1 MGGFVGDVLGGV
13 GDVLGGVGDIAGN
26 ALQGVANNPLGA
38 GLSLAT
44 GNYAPLIGSALGGAM
59 GSSGGGVGNYNYA
72 NSYMPQQGGY
82 NSGSSMMGPQPI
94 IINNTPGQTQ
104 QDQSQG
110 MFSQLLPFLLQAG
123 GGLAQGQVNK
133 DAAQTQ
139 ANALRAAGQQA
150 SQGAQFRPV
159 GTTTRFGSSNFQID
173 PSTGQIQSAGYN
185 LSPEMLGYQNRLSG
199 LASQGLTQAE
209 GAQAQYA
216 PLQQG
221 AQSMFGLGNQYLGS
235 QLGQPVTDLGRQY
248 MQSQTGAPLTQAGLG
263 YLNQSPQ
270 AAAQD
275 WYTKQQALLNPSRDV
290 ESARLANQLQQT
302 GRTGVSVAQG
312 GGLGA
317 ANPEQQALANARAM
331 QDAQLAANAG
341 QYGLQQQ
348 QAGANLYGQ
357 GNALT
362 QGAQLAGA
370 GLYGTGQG
378 LTQQGQQF
386 GAGLFGTGA
395 QNLGNYYA
403 GQTAAMSPYNAAIAG
418 VQGLEQAGQQ
428 PFNMSTALA
437 QQQAAAG
444 ANAGRL
450 GYAGAQD
457 AANAV
462 LRANQVSP
470 FADILSALGKTPT
483 ATSAIGSAAGGLLGG
498 LFGGNASAGQGDG
511 GGSYNTGSN
520 GYGDFGSFNSDALN
534 FGGYTGNNNQ
544 WAGSPEG
551 LTGYFKVGNQSK
563 NNPYAGILGPNE
575 TWMGE

>member
-59 GSSGGGVGNYNYA
+59 GGSTGGGYNYA
-72 NSYMPQQGGY
+72 NNYMPSQGGY

-110 MFSQLLPFLLQAG
+110 MFSQLLPFLMQAG

-133 DAAQTQ
+133 DAAQAQ

-248 MQSQTGAPLTQAGLG
+248 MQSQAGAPLTQAGLG

-498 LFGGNASAGQGDG
+498 LFGGNASAGQGG
-511 GGSYNTGSN
+511 GGGMPKS
-520 GYGDFGSFNSDALN
+520 GDFGGFNPMDIN
-534 FGGYTGNNNQ
+534 ITGLGDSADLSNPN
-544 WAGSPEG
+544 
-551 LTGYFKVGNQSK
+551 Y
-563 NNPYAGILGPNE
+563 NPYTDNYNFSS
-575 TWMGE
+575 WY